1 MGGSVKSTIEF
12 RQAGGSDAQF
22 WSGQNLCFKQA
33 IIRVLM
39 NSVMK
44 IECFFPMMLCLPAK
58 YKNNLEISNFVRNIF
73 YIILYKY
80 NNFVGSYTLE
90 NNHINFEIKG
100 CYFFT
105 TITNHIEILQQ
116 DIKDKFHD
124 FNNSK
129 RYRLF
134 PIVSLFSFR
143 SRSCS
148 NHPKRSQIVITTYSC
163 PSLLQ
168 CNVQ

>member
-73 YIILYKY
+73 YINIISSLGPKH
-80 NNFVGSYTLE
+80 S
-90 NNHINFEIKG
+90 K
-100 CYFFT
+100 T
-105 TITNHIEILQQ
+105 TIVSILKLRVVIFSQQ
-116 DIKDKFHD
+116 
-124 FNNSK
+124 
-129 RYRLF
+129 
-134 PIVSLFSFR
+134 
-143 SRSCS
+143 
-148 NHPKRSQIVITTYSC
+148 
-163 PSLLQ
+163 
-168 CNVQ
+168 